1 MGHTHIQIEP
11 QNTTPIDDIETF
23 LISTNWRYER
33 INTHELVVNLKGQ
46 YCEYHITTAWL
57 ESNDIVHLA
66 FSFSIG
72 LSSDVLPMNQEYSL
86 LKLLCLMNESL
97 QIGHFD
103 LWREEN
109 AIVWR
114 YSHIVSEGASV
125 SFGTISHLFRIAVDI
140 CERHYPAFQF
150 VLWAGH
156 SPADALRCVLFETV
170 GQA

>member
-1 MGHTHIQIEP
+1 MTENTQILVDCHSLS
-11 QNTTPIDDIETF
+11 PIDDIENFVMT
-23 LISTNWRYER
+23 TNWHYER
-33 INTHELVVNLKGQ
+33 ISSHELVVNIKGQ
-46 YCEYHITTAWL
+46 YCEYQVTISWL
-57 ESNDIVHLA
+57 KESDLIHLA

-72 LSSDVLPMNQEYSL
+72 LSKEAMPQHRENSL
-86 LKLLCLMNESL
+86 LKLLCLMNETL

-114 YSHIVSEGASV
+114 HTQFL
-125 SFGTISHLFRIAVDI
+125 FGNALSQDDLSGLFRMAIDT

-156 SPADALRCVLFETV
+156 SPVDALQFVLFETV
-170 GQA
+170 GEA